1 MEHLLVAEKI
11 SKKFGAHTALNDF
24 SLEIQKGSIF
34 GLLGPNGAGKTTF
47 IRIINQIMVPDQG
60 YLFLDGKKIE
70 PKDVRNIG
78 YLPEERG
85 LYNSMRVG
93 EQAMYLAQL
102 KGLSRS
108 EARERLHYWFDRL
121 NIKDW
126 WGKKIQELSKGMAQK
141 VQFIVTV
148 LHRPK
153 LLIFDEPFSG
163 FDPVNA
169 GIIKDEILQLRQ
181 EGATIVFSTH
191 RMESV
196 EEMCDYMALVHR
208 GNKLLDGEVRAIKR
222 RFRSNMFEV
231 GLIADKK
238 EELQRELREKY
249 HIREADF
256 KSIDDDLQLR
266 VELPEGNSPNDLL
279 NFLITRAQ
287 VIHFTEVIPSVNDI
301 FIKTV
306 TAHA

>member
-1 MEHLLVAEKI
+1 M
-11 SKKFGAHTALNDF
+11 
-24 SLEIQKGSIF
+24 
-34 GLLGPNGAGKTTF
+34 
-47 IRIINQIMVPDQG
+47 
-60 YLFLDGKKIE
+60 
-70 PKDVRNIG
+70 
-78 YLPEERG
+78 
-85 LYNSMRVG
+85 
-93 EQAMYLAQL
+93 
-102 KGLSRS
+102 SRS

-153 LLIFDEPFSG
+153 LLIFDEPCSG